1 MARVRI
7 LPVEERSPGRQE
19 ADASL
24 TLAERLPR
32 IVLEARRVSA
42 TVAHGI
48 HGRRRA
54 GTGESFWQF
63 RPFTSGE
70 AMARIDW
77 RRSARDDRLYVR
89 EREWEAAQ
97 SVWLWIDRSASMGF
111 ASTLAAASKIER
123 ALVVGLALADSLVGA
138 GERVGHMGAMQPRAS
153 RRIVELMAEALVA
166 DRGGLTAD
174 LPPPQALPP
183 LNEAIVISD
192 FLVAPEKLRG
202 AVETIAA
209 RGARGHCV
217 MIIDPVEETFPF
229 AGQAELEDPEGG
241 RRLRV
246 GDAAAWGEDYRKRIA
261 THREAVRAV
270 LASRGWTLS
279 LHHTD
284 QPASA
289 ILLRLLNL
297 IATSRGASALS
308 PQVARA

>member
-1 MARVRI
+1 MARVQV
-7 LPVEERSPGRQE
+7 LPLDNRSPGRRE
-19 ADASL
+19 ADAAMS
-24 TLAERLPR
+24 LAERLPR

-42 TVAHGI
+42 SVAHGI

-97 SVWLWIDRSASMGF
+97 SVWLWMDRSASMGF
-111 ASTLAAASKIER
+111 TSTLASASKIER
-123 ALVVGLALADSLVGA
+123 ALVIGLALADALVEG
-138 GERVGHMGAMQPRAS
+138 GERIGLMGAMPPRAS
-153 RRIVELMAEALVA
+153 RRIVELVAEALVA
-166 DRGGLTAD
+166 DTAGLKAD

-183 LNEAIVISD
+183 LNEAILISD
-192 FLVAPEKLRG
+192 FLVEPSRLRTI
-202 AVETIAA
+202 VETIAA

-229 AGQAELEDPEGG
+229 HGQAELENPEDGTH
-241 RRLRV
+241 LRI
-246 GDAAAWGEDYRKRIA
+246 GDATSWGEDYRRRIA
-261 THREAVRAV
+261 RHREEVAA
-270 LASRGWTLS
+270 AFAGRGWTLS

-284 QPASA
+284 QPASSVV
-289 ILLRLLNL
+289 LRLLNL
-297 IATSRGASALS
+297 IATSRGAAALQ
-308 PQVARA
+308 PQALGR

>member
-1 MARVRI
+1 MARVQL
-7 LPVEERSPGRQE
+7 LPLEDRSPSRRE

-24 TLAERLPR
+24 SLAERLPR

-42 TVAHGI
+42 SVAHGI

-54 GTGESFWQF
+54 GSGESFWQF

-97 SVWLWIDRSASMGF
+97 SVWLWMDRSASMGF
-111 ASTLAAASKIER
+111 NSSLAAASKIER
-123 ALVVGLALADSLVGA
+123 ALVIGLAMADALVEA
-138 GERVGHMGAMQPRAS
+138 GERVGHMGAMPPRAS
-153 RRIVELMAEALVA
+153 RRIVELVAEALVA
-166 DRGGLTAD
+166 DKAGLTAD

-183 LNEAIVISD
+183 LNEAILISD
-192 FLVAPEKLRG
+192 FLVAPDKLRG
-202 AVETIAA
+202 VVETIAA

-229 AGQAELEDPEGG
+229 SGQAELENPEDGSH
-241 RRLRV
+241 LRI
-246 GDAAAWGEDYRKRIA
+246 GDAGAWGEDYRKRIA
-261 THREAVRAV
+261 RHREEIAAVF
-270 LASRGWTLS
+270 ASRGWTLS

-284 QPASA
+284 QPASGVV
-289 ILLRLLNL
+289 LRLLNL
-297 IATSRGASALS
+297 IATSRGATTLA
-308 PQVARA
+308 PQAVGR